1 MKKVFED
8 VFSEAR
14 SRLVSLIA
22 DEVERNGGMLKFPRE
37 INSHY
42 VHGRAIDLETI
53 VSLHMVDGEC
63 LVHNFITDGNT
74 LDVDEHYTPIE
85 HLSLDELRMICEA
98 L

>member
-8 VFSEAR
+8 VLSDAR
-14 SRLVSLIA
+14 SRLVRLIA
-22 DEVERNGGMLKFPRE
+22 DEVERDGGTLKFTRE
-37 INSHY
+37 INSYY
-42 VHGRAIDLETI
+42 VHGRVIDLETI

-63 LVHNFITDGNT
+63 RAHNFITDGNT